1 MKKTLLI
8 LFILSITFASAQ
20 IKNQYASI
28 DKDVLKIPDSVC
40 KSTTAIAGY
49 ITANF
54 KTDNEKIRAIFFWTA
69 SKISYDIENMFAIN
83 FNETAENKIT
93 KTLQTKKGV
102 CINYAEIFNA
112 LANKAGIKSVVIEGY
127 TKQHGF
133 TDYIPHAWSGARIDG
148 KWYLFDPTWGS
159 GYINNGKFVKKI
171 NEQYFKAD
179 PAKIIA
185 SHIPFDYLWQFLNY
199 PVTNQEFY
207 TGNIQINK
215 SKTYFDYEKE
225 ITNYEN
231 LSELEKLSSTTERI
245 EKNGVKNAMIF
256 DRLAYKKR
264 EIEYIKQNKFTSNF
278 NTAAAIY
285 NEGVNLYN
293 EYINYRN
300 QQFKPVKPDDEI
312 KKMIDEPK
320 KKLLQAQELLNN
332 SGDADANVTSVKKNI
347 ITTLKQVEEQE
358 AFVKEYLSKGK
369 AGRKSMFTK
378 ITFFGRPVN

>member
-1 MKKTLLI
+1 MKTALVILI
-8 LFILSITFASAQ
+8 LISHAFTFAQAQ
-20 IKNQYASI
+20 NKYAGI
-28 DKDVLKIPDSVC
+28 DKLALKIPDSLC
-40 KSTTAIAGY
+40 KSTAAIAGY
-49 ITANF
+49 ITTNF
-54 KTDNEKIRAIFFWTA
+54 KTDNEKIRAIFFWTT

-83 FNETAENKIT
+83 FNETVENKIS
-93 KTLQTKKGV
+93 KTLLTKKGV

-127 TKQHGF
+127 TKQQGF
-133 TDYIPHAWSGARIDG
+133 TDYIPHAWCGAKVDD

-159 GYINNGKFVKKI
+159 GYISNSKFVKKI

-185 SHIPFDYLWQFLNY
+185 SHMPFDYIWQFLNY

-225 ITNYEN
+225 IVAYEN
-231 LSELEKLSSTTERI
+231 SPEPEKLVTTAERI
-245 EKNGVKNAMIF
+245 EKNGIKNAMIF
-256 DRLAYKKR
+256 DRLAFKKR
-264 EIEYIKQNKFTSNF
+264 EIEYYKQNIF
-278 NTAAAIY
+278 TAAFNNAAAMY

-293 EYINYRN
+293 EYVNYRN

-312 KKMIDEPK
+312 KKMIAEPK
-320 KKLLQAQELLNN
+320 KKLLQAQELLN
-332 SGDADANVTSVKKNI
+332 SLADADANVNSVKKNI
-347 ITTLKQVEEQE
+347 VTTLKQVEEQE
-358 AFVKEYLSKGK
+358 AFVKEYVSKGK

-378 ITFFGRPVN
+378 ITFFGRPLN